1 MFESIYDK
9 LDDQGKKL
17 LDYFTEHKTL
27 NKENILYILGLEKN
41 DPQRELIYKASSL
54 VKQKFTAN
62 YVSIKGLIEF
72 SNYCS
77 KNCDYCGIRRD
88 NKSIKRYRMTEEE
101 ILNAVAKV
109 KDWGLDT
116 IVLQSGEDFY
126 YNDDKIISIVKKI
139 KQLTKLPVS
148 ISIGER
154 DFESYFKFKKAG
166 AIRTLL
172 KHESVNRNL
181 FEKVNPDKDYE
192 KRLGLLKYANSIG
205 YVTGSGFIIG
215 LPGQTDSD
223 IADDLIFIRD
233 EKVIMIGIG
242 PLIASKNTPYEK
254 MNNGSITKTLN
265 ACCAARFVVP
275 NAQMPVT
282 TALGTLDLKTHY
294 DALEYFCNVVMVNI
308 TPNKFRENYNIYD
321 NKAKID
327 FFETIEELN
336 KRNIKI
342 CPITTKA
349 LGR

>member
-9 LDDQGKKL
+9 LDDQGRKL

-27 NKENILYILGLEKN
+27 NKEHILYILSLEKE
-41 DPQRELIYKASSL
+41 DPQRGLIYKASSL
-54 VKQKFTAN
+54 VKKNFTAD

-77 KNCDYCGIRRD
+77 KNCNYCGIRRD
-88 NKSIKRYRMTEEE
+88 NDSLKRYRMPENE
-101 ILNAVAKV
+101 ILESVKKV

-116 IVLQSGEDFY
+116 IVLQSGEDIFY
-126 YNDDKIISIVKKI
+126 DDEKIVNLIKNIKK
-139 KQLTKLPVS
+139 LTKLPIS

-154 DFESYFKFKKAG
+154 DLESYFKYKKAG

-172 KHESVNRNL
+172 KHEAVNQQL

-223 IADDLIFIRD
+223 IADDLMFIRD

-242 PLIASKNTPYEK
+242 PLIASNNTPYEN
-254 MNNGSITKTLN
+254 MDNGSIIKTLN

-275 NAQMPVT
+275 NSQMPVT

-308 TPNKFRENYNIYD
+308 TPNKYRENYNIYD

-327 FFETIEELN
+327 FFETINELE
-336 KRNIKI
+336 KRKIKI

>member
-1 MFESIYDK
+1 MFESIYGNLNTK
-9 LDDQGKKL
+9 GKKM
-17 LDYFTEHKTL
+17 LDYFLDYKTL
-27 NKENILYILGLEKN
+27 NKEHILYILSLKKD
-41 DPQRELIYKASSL
+41 DPQRKLIYKASSM
-54 VKQKFTAN
+54 VKEKFTAN

-88 NKSIKRYRMTEEE
+88 NNSLKRYRMSNKE
-101 ILNAVAKV
+101 ILEAVKKV
-109 KDWGLDT
+109 KNWGLDT

-126 YNDDKIISIVKKI
+126 FDDDKIIDLIKRIKK
-139 KQLTKLPVS
+139 LTKLPIS

-154 DFESYFKFKKAG
+154 DFESYFKYKKAG

-172 KHESVNRNL
+172 KHESVNQKL

-223 IADDLIFIRD
+223 IADDLLFIRN

-254 MNNGSITKTLN
+254 MKNGSITKTLN

-275 NAQMPVT
+275 NSQMPVT
-282 TALGTLDLKTHY
+282 TALGTLNLKTHY

-308 TPNKFRENYNIYD
+308 TPNKYRENYNIYD

-327 FFETIEELN
+327 FFETIDELE
-336 KRNIKI
+336 KRKIKI

-349 LGR
+349 LRR

>member
-9 LDDQGKKL
+9 VNAKGKKI

-27 NKENILYILGLEKN
+27 DKEKILYILGLEKD
-41 DPQRELIYKASSL
+41 DPQRDLIFKASSII
-54 VKQKFTAN
+54 KQNFTAN

-77 KNCDYCGIRRD
+77 KNCYYCGIRKD
-88 NKSIKRYRMTEEE
+88 NKSLKRYRMTEEE
-101 ILNAVAKV
+101 ILESVAKV

-116 IVLQSGEDFY
+116 IVLQSGEDFFY
-126 YNDDKIISIVKKI
+126 DDEKIISIVKKI
-139 KQLTKLPVS
+139 KRLTKLPIS

-154 DFESYFKFKKAG
+154 DFESYFKYKKAG

-172 KHESVNRNL
+172 KHESVNQEL
-181 FEKVNPDKDYE
+181 FEKVNPDKDYDR
-192 KRLGLLKYANSIG
+192 RLGLLKYANSIG

-215 LPGQTDSD
+215 LPGQTDSN

-242 PLIASKNTPYEK
+242 PLIASKNTPYEN
-254 MNNGSITKTLN
+254 MDNGSITKTLN

-294 DALEYFCNVVMVNI
+294 DALDYFCNVVMVNI
-308 TPNKFRENYNIYD
+308 TPNEFRENYNIYD

-327 FFETIEELN
+327 FFETIEELE
-336 KRNIKI
+336 KRKIKI

>member
-1 MFESIYDK
+1 MFESIYNELNDK
-9 LDDQGKKL
+9 GKRL
-17 LDYFTEHKTL
+17 LDYFSENKTL
-27 NKENILYILGLEKN
+27 NKEHILYILSLEEE
-41 DPQRELIYKASSL
+41 DPQRNLIYKASSI
-54 VKQKFTAN
+54 VKENFTAN

-88 NKSIKRYRMTEEE
+88 NKSLKRYRMSEAE
-101 ILNAVAKV
+101 ILETADKV
-109 KDWGLDT
+109 KKWGLDT
-116 IVLQSGEDFY
+116 IVLQSGEDFFF
-126 YNDDKIISIVKKI
+126 DDEKVISLIKKI
-139 KQLTKLPVS
+139 KKLTKLPIS

-172 KHESVNRNL
+172 KHEAVNQNL
-181 FEKVNPDKDYE
+181 FETVNPDKDYE
-192 KRLGLLKYANSIG
+192 NRLGLLKYANSIG

-215 LPGQTDSD
+215 LPGQTNSD
-223 IADDLIFIRD
+223 IADDLLFIRD

-242 PLIASKNTPYEK
+242 PLIASKNTPYEN
-254 MNNGSITKTLN
+254 MENGSITKTLN

-275 NAQMPVT
+275 NSQMPVT

-327 FFETIEELN
+327 FFETINELE

-342 CPITTKA
+342 CPITNKA

>member
-1 MFESIYDK
+1 MFESIYNK
-9 LDDQGKKL
+9 LNNKGKKL
-17 LDYFTEHKTL
+17 LDYFTENKTL
-27 NKENILYILGLEKN
+27 NKEHILYILSLKKE

-54 VKQKFTAN
+54 VKQNFTAN

-88 NKSIKRYRMTEEE
+88 NDSLKRYRMTEEE
-101 ILNAVAKV
+101 ILNAVVKV

-116 IVLQSGEDFY
+116 IVLQSGEDFHFD
-126 YNDDKIISIVKKI
+126 DDKIISIVKNI

-172 KHESVNRNL
+172 KHESVNQKL

-215 LPGQTDSD
+215 LPDQTDSD
-223 IADDLIFIRD
+223 IANDLLFIRD

-242 PLIASKNTPYEK
+242 PLIASKNTPYED
-254 MNNGSITKTLN
+254 MPNGSITKTLN

-327 FFETIEELN
+327 FFETIEELE
-336 KRNIKI
+336 KRKIKI

>member
-1 MFESIYDK
+1 MFESVYDK
-9 LDDQGKKL
+9 LDDQGRKL

-27 NKENILYILGLEKN
+27 NKEHILYILSLEKD

-54 VKQKFTAN
+54 VKKIFTAD

-88 NKSIKRYRMTEEE
+88 NSSIKRYRMSEED
-101 ILNAVAKV
+101 IINAVEKV
-109 KDWGLDT
+109 KDLGLDT
-116 IVLQSGEDFY
+116 IVLQSGEDFFY
-126 YNDDKIISIVKKI
+126 DDEKIISIVKKI
-139 KQLTKLPVS
+139 KNLTKLPIS

-154 DFESYFKFKKAG
+154 DFESYFRYKKAG

-172 KHESVNRNL
+172 KHESVNQNL
-181 FEKVNPDKDYE
+181 FEKVNPDKNYE

-215 LPGQTDSD
+215 LPGQTDSN
-223 IADDLIFIRD
+223 IADDLLFIRN

-242 PLIASKNTPYEK
+242 PLIASKNTPYE
-254 MNNGSITKTLN
+254 NLENGSITKTMN

-327 FFETIEELN
+327 FFETIDELE